1 MISWLTKEDQK
12 VKLKAVGEKAAAESI
27 NERRAKIAK
36 VVLAHA
42 AE

>member
-27 NERRAKIAK
+27 TERRVKIAK
-36 VVLAHA
+36 VAPAHV